1 MPLSYSSGQAI
12 SMGAIRDHHG
22 GSGSVSMRDFAIGG
36 SLIYKATS
44 VAGSTEQGYNNFATQ
59 AQLDAGT
66 HTLSLD
72 DLRTTYKRTTC
83 ATTSMDDVG
92 SSSLSPRTWQGP
104 SGSNYYGGWARDF
117 GTGHSQGA
125 NVLAYAKT
133 WNGVGI
139 CQIQVNTSGFYYI
152 KGYGGGDGQYN
163 HKLTVTGDGLASTDV
178 SVVWANSTNANS
190 YSSEQRI
197 ELTADTTFE
206 VRVQLNNIQYTEWQ
220 MTSFYLYPNGDTETW
235 KANSKSDAYNHIWV

>member
-12 SMGAIRDHHG
+12 SMGAIRDYHG

-36 SLIYKATS
+36 SLIHKATS
-44 VAGSTEQGYNNFATQ
+44 VAGSTEQGYNNFTTQ

-72 DLRTTYKRTTC
+72 DLRTTYKKTTC
-83 ATTSMDDVG
+83 EISSAAASG
-92 SSSLSPRTWQGP
+92 SSSGVAGYRTWQGP
-104 SGSNYYGGWARDF
+104 SGSTYYGGYGYNF
-117 GTGHSQGA
+117 GTGHTDGA

-133 WNGVGI
+133 WNGVAI
-139 CQIQVNTSGFYYI
+139 IQLQVSVSGFYYI
-152 KGYGGGDGQYN
+152 KGYGGGDGQ
-163 HKLTVTGDGLASTDV
+163 HSQRLQVSGDGLASSDV
-178 SVVWANSTNANS
+178 DITWVNTNNAYS

-206 VRVQLNNIQYTEWQ
+206 VRTQNYTLQTYNWQ
-220 MTSFYLYPNGDTETW
+220 MSTFYLSPNGDTDISGTG
-235 KANSKSDAYNHIWV
+235 DAYNHIWV